1 MDRKTFLKYSGLIL
15 VGLTGFKTV
24 LNLITQT
31 DPKILASKDAI
42 KSHGFGG
49 GKYGA

>member
-24 LNLITQT
+24 LNLLTQT
-31 DPKILASKDAI
+31 DPKTLASKDVA
-42 KSHGFGG
+42 KTRGFGG